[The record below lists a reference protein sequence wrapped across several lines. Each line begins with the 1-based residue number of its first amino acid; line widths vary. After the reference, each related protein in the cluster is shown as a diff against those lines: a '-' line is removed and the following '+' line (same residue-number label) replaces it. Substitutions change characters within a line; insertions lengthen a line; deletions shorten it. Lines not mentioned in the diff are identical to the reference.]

1 MRRKLFYIF
10 IYTIVLLI
18 VFNSLLK
25 FQTEKE
31 SPEYKSYHN
40 KHDKW
45 IVVTSINEPTDQIKY
60 LANIDQFQLLVVGD
74 KKTNQSWHWKNAIFL
89 SIENQD
95 YRLQH
100 F

>member
-1 MRRKLFYIF
+1 MKKYIFYIF
-10 IYTIVLLI
+10 LSVIL
-18 VFNSLLK
+18 SLKILDSSLK
-25 FQTEKE
+25 YQTENE
-31 SPEYKSYHN
+31 SPKYKSNQN
-40 KHDKW
+40 KHDEW
-45 IVVTSINEPTDQIKY
+45 IVITSINEPTDQIKY